1 MGPGRKICLDPNGRN
16 TNKVVVKHVRNFLP
30 EIYTY
35 LPRWIVTLVS
45 PLEFLRQV
53 CLPSLLISFFFP
65 LRKETSA
72 YILIY
77 SPHPLREGRGG
88 GVNPSFPIRILQVC
102 RTASKNWGFFCQI
115 CYNSCFNPYRTE
127 NH

>member
-1 MGPGRKICLDPNGRN
+1 MGPGRKLCLDPNGRN
-16 TNKVVVKHVRNFLP
+16 TNEVVVKDLSDFLP

-35 LPRWIVTLVS
+35 LPPWIGTLVS
-45 PLEFLRQV
+45 ALAFLRQV

-65 LRKETSA
+65 SRKET

-77 SPHPLREGRGG
+77 SPHPLREGGGGG
-88 GVNPSFPIRILQVC
+88 GVNPSFLIRILHVC

-115 CYNSCFNPYRTE
+115 CYNSCFNPYRTK